1 MVRIGYP
8 ISNRRDLQNFYEV
21 TSLGSVA
28 KILVSKLGD
37 AYNRFV
43 CPVAA
48 SLNLNPTRIFQVVES
63 TSPAGAQSLPAASTN
78 RPRPLE
84 RPSMSPWALA

>member
-8 ISNRRDLQNFYEV
+8 ISNRRVLKNFYEV

-48 SLNLNPTRIFQVVES
+48 SLTFW
-63 TSPAGAQSLPAASTN
+63 PAKRKKIGQLHI
-78 RPRPLE
+78 LK
-84 RPSMSPWALA
+84 